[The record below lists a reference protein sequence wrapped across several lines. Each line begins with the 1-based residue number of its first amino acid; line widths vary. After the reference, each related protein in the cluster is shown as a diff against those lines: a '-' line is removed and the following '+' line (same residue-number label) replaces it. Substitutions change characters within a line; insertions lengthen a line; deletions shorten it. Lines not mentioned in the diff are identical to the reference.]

1 MFLVDSHCHL
11 DGLDYESLHKDVD
24 DVLAKAAA
32 RDVNFCLAVATTLP
46 GYLHM
51 RDLVGE
57 RDNVVFSCGVHPLNQ
72 NDPYDVEDFTPSGG
86 RRGCCS
92 AGRNRAGLLLHTGN

>member
-32 RDVNFCLAVATTLP
+32 RDVK
-46 GYLHM
+46 
-51 RDLVGE
+51 
-57 RDNVVFSCGVHPLNQ
+57 FSSGSRHNITGL
-72 NDPYDVEDFTPSGG
+72 FTYAGSG
-86 RRGCCS
+86 RR
-92 AGRNRAGLLLHTGN
+92 T